1 MVNIF
6 IWLFVCIPTASY
18 SPFPLES
25 AGSAYSS
32 YSSGYTSGYST
43 GYGGGYGDSSSLT
56 QSKKNIV
63 IKMIETKDGRV
74 VSESSEIV
82 QDWVESV
89 LSTSAL

>member
-1 MVNIF
+1 M
-6 IWLFVCIPTASY
+6 
-18 SPFPLES
+18 ES

-32 YSSGYTSGYST
+32 YSSGYSSGYSA
-43 GYGGGYGDSSSLT
+43 GYGGGFGDSTST

-82 QDWVESV
+82 QDWMESA

>member
-1 MVNIF
+1 MF
-6 IWLFVCIPTASY
+6 ICVFVCIPVASY
-18 SPFPLES
+18 SSFPMES

-32 YSSGYTSGYST
+32 YSSGYGGGFTT
-43 GYGGGYGDSSSLT
+43 GYGGGFGDSSVST

-82 QDWVESV
+82 QD
-89 LSTSAL
+89 

>member
-1 MVNIF
+1 M
-6 IWLFVCIPTASY
+6 FVCFIPVAGY
-18 SPFPLES
+18 SSFPMET

-32 YSSGYTSGYST
+32 YSSGYSSGYST
-43 GYGGGYGDSSSLT
+43 GYGGGYGDSSST

-82 QDWVESV
+82 QDWVK
-89 LSTSAL
+89 SAFSISAV